1 MEKNLLEFIKA
12 NDRREVQRILDEW
25 FLVMKGFA
33 PPDIRAAMR
42 QSAMNMESE
51 FGSMVDFKPLLA
63 NYGEDSLPGIV
74 RAFTE
79 LSLIEAFYLELSG
92 YIIEQLK
99 MNRHRERSSIIN
111 EACRYIASHYRHNSL
126 SSELVATELNIS
138 VPYFSKLFNEAM
150 GISFT
155 QYVTDLRLREA
166 ERLMLTTSM
175 NVKDIG
181 EQVGLYNSSYF
192 ITVFKKKNGASPN
205 QYRKMNQVDSTAN

>member
-1 MEKNLLEFIKA
+1 
-12 NDRREVQRILDEW
+12 
-25 FLVMKGFA
+25 
-33 PPDIRAAMR
+33 
-42 QSAMNMESE
+42 MNMESE